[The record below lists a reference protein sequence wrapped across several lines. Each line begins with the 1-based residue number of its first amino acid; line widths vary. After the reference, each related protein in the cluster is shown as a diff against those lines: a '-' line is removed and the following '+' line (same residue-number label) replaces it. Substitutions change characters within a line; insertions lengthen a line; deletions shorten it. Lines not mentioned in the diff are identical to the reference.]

1 MIKGTLLFIVL
12 ICTAVQLN
20 AQWKWTLHAETG
32 LNKQD
37 VSAVSNLVQQNELDP
52 KVYWKFAAS
61 GGVELS
67 YTLLKVATVFSGL
80 GYVKTNGRYVTSQNE
95 YLSDGSLAATYTS
108 DKLTTADL
116 ISLPV
121 GLQLNA
127 WKLHI
132 GGGVECRYRVAGSLT
147 TNYSSIAAF
156 ASNSTD
162 LGTIV
167 SENTNAK
174 LDYGY
179 FAYASF
185 NFTKRFGC
193 KISYY
198 EGQRDL
204 SNGFEL
210 GAWKEWAQN
219 VGNSIFSLNNK
230 QMTLGVYLK
239 IN

>member
-1 MIKGTLLFIVL
+1 MNRLSLLFFAFVFSV
-12 ICTAVQLN
+12 VQLN

-67 YTLLKVATVFSGL
+67 YTVLKFATVFSGL
-80 GYVKTNGRYVTSQNE
+80 GYVKTNGRYVTSQNA
-95 YLSDGSLAATYTS
+95 YNSDGSLQATYTS
-108 DKLTTADL
+108 DKWTTADM

-127 WKLHI
+127 LKLHV
-132 GGGVECRYRVAGSLT
+132 GGGIECRYRVAGSLT

-156 ASNSTD
+156 AANSTD

-167 SENTNAK
+167 GPNTNAK

-193 KISYY
+193 KVSYY

-210 GAWKEWAQN
+210 GAWKEWMQN

-230 QMTLGVYLK
+230 QMTVGIYLK

>member
-1 MIKGTLLFIVL
+1 MHRLSLLFGIFFLVF
-12 ICTAVQLN
+12 QSK
-20 AQWKWTLHAETG
+20 AQWKWTLHTETG
-32 LNKQD
+32 LNRQD

-61 GGVELS
+61 GGLELS
-67 YTLLKVATVFSGL
+67 YTVLKFATVFSGL
-80 GYVKTNGRYVTSQNE
+80 GYVKTNGRYVTSQNA
-95 YLSDGSLAATYTS
+95 YNQDGSLQATYTS
-108 DKLTTADL
+108 DKLTTADM
-116 ISLPV
+116 ISLPL

-127 WKLHI
+127 WKLHVGAGI
-132 GGGVECRYRVAGSLT
+132 ECRYRVAGSMT
-147 TNYSSIAAF
+147 TDYSSVAAF
-156 ASNSTD
+156 ASNSTN
-162 LGTIV
+162 LGSVV
-167 SENTNAK
+167 SVNTNAK

-204 SNGFEL
+204 SNGNEF
-210 GAWKEWAQN
+210 GAWKEWVQT

>member
-1 MIKGTLLFIVL
+1 MSRFILLFGAFFL
-12 ICTAVQLN
+12 IGFQSN

-37 VSAVSNLVQQNELDP
+37 VSAVTNLVQQNELDP

-67 YTLLKVATVFSGL
+67 YTVLKFATVFSGL
-80 GYVKTNGRYVTSQNE
+80 GYVKTNGRYVTSQNA
-95 YLSDGSLAATYTS
+95 YNTDGSLQATYTS
-108 DKLTTADL
+108 DKLTTADM

-127 WKLHI
+127 WKLHV
-132 GGGVECRYRVAGSLT
+132 GGGIECRYRVAGSMT
-147 TNYSSIAAF
+147 TDYSSIAAF

-162 LGTIV
+162 LGTVV
-167 SENTNAK
+167 SENTNSK

-204 SNGFEL
+204 SNGYEF
-210 GAWKEWAQN
+210 GAWKEWIQN

>member
-1 MIKGTLLFIVL
+1 MKKFSLLLVAFL
-12 ICTAVQLN
+12 GLMTPLH

-37 VSAVSNLVQQNELDP
+37 VAAVTSLVQQNELDP

-67 YTLLKVATVFSGL
+67 YTVLKVATVFSGL
-80 GYVKTNGRYVTSQNE
+80 GYVKTNGRYVTSQNA
-95 YLSDGSLAATYTS
+95 YNTDGSLNATYTS
-108 DKLTTADL
+108 DKWTTADM

-127 WKLHI
+127 WKLHL
-132 GGGVECRYRVAGSLT
+132 GGGIECRYRVAGSLT

-162 LGTIV
+162 LGTVV

-174 LDYGY
+174 MDYGY

-193 KISYY
+193 KVSYY
-198 EGQRDL
+198 EGQKDL
-204 SNGFEL
+204 SNGFES
-210 GAWKEWAQN
+210 GAWKEWMKH

-230 QMTLGVYLK
+230 QMTLGLYLK

>member
-1 MIKGTLLFIVL
+1 MMHPILKVLLCVL
-12 ICTAVQLN
+12 ISTQAN

-37 VSAVSNLVQQNELDP
+37 VSAVSSLVQQNELDP

-67 YTLLKVATVFSGL
+67 YTVLKFATIYSGL
-80 GYVKTNGRYVTSQNE
+80 GYVKTNGRYVTSQNA
-95 YLSDGSLAATYTS
+95 LNPDGSLQGTYTS
-108 DKLTTADL
+108 DKLTTADM
-116 ISLPV
+116 ISLPI

-127 WKLHI
+127 WKLHV
-132 GGGVECRYRVAGSLT
+132 GGGIETRYRVAGSMT
-147 TNYSSIAAF
+147 TSYSSVAAF

-162 LGTIV
+162 LGTV
-167 SENTNAK
+167 TGTNTNAK

-204 SNGFEL
+204 SNNFEF
-210 GAWKEWAQN
+210 GAWKEWMQN

-230 QMTLGVYLK
+230 QMTIGLYLK

>member
-1 MIKGTLLFIVL
+1 MKQHRWNLLFCILLSVH
-12 ICTAVQLN
+12 AN

-37 VSAVSNLVQQNELDP
+37 VSAIGNLIQQNELHP

-67 YTLLKVATVFSGL
+67 YTVLKFATVFSGL
-80 GYVKTNGRYVTSQNE
+80 GYLKTNGRYVTSQNA
-95 YLSDGSLAATYTS
+95 YNPDGSLQGTYTS
-108 DKLTTADL
+108 DKLTTADM
-116 ISLPV
+116 ISLPL

-127 WKLHI
+127 WKLHV
-132 GGGVECRYRVAGSLT
+132 GGGIEARYRVAGSMT
-147 TNYSSIAAF
+147 TSFSSIAAY

-162 LGTIV
+162 LGTV
-167 SENTNAK
+167 TGPNTNAHF
-174 LDYGY
+174 DYGY

-198 EGQRDL
+198 EGQHDL
-204 SNGFEL
+204 SNGYEF
-210 GAWKEWAQN
+210 GAWKEWMKN

-230 QMTLGVYLK
+230 QMTLGIYLK

>member
-1 MIKGTLLFIVL
+1 MKHHFWIIIFCILLS
-12 ICTAVQLN
+12 TQAN

-37 VSAVSNLVQQNELDP
+37 VSAVNTLVQQNELDP

-67 YTLLKVATVFSGL
+67 YTMLKFATVFSGL

-95 YLSDGSLAATYTS
+95 YNPDGSLLATYTS
-108 DKLTTADL
+108 DKLTTADM
-116 ISLPV
+116 ISIPL
-121 GLQLNA
+121 GLQFNA

-132 GGGVECRYRVAGSLT
+132 GGGIECRYRVAGSMT
-147 TNYSSIAAF
+147 TDYSSIAAF
-156 ASNSTD
+156 ASNNTN
-162 LGTIV
+162 LGTVV

-204 SNGFEL
+204 SNGKEF
-210 GAWKEWAQN
+210 GAWKEWGQN
-219 VGNSIFSLNNK
+219 VGSSIFSLNNK

>member
-1 MIKGTLLFIVL
+1 MRRLSLLFGTLFLVV
-12 ICTAVQLN
+12 VQLN

-67 YTLLKVATVFSGL
+67 YTMLKFATVFSGI

-95 YLSDGSLAATYTS
+95 YNPDGSLLATYTS
-108 DKLTTADL
+108 DKLTTADM
-116 ISLPV
+116 ISIPL

-127 WKLHI
+127 WKLHV
-132 GGGVECRYRVAGSLT
+132 GGGIECRYRVAGSMT
-147 TNYSSIAAF
+147 TDYSSIAAF
-156 ASNSTD
+156 ASNSTN
-162 LGTIV
+162 LGTVV

-204 SNGFEL
+204 SNGNEF

-219 VGNSIFSLNNK
+219 VGSSLFYLNNK
-230 QMTLGVYLK
+230 QLTLGVYLK

>member
-1 MIKGTLLFIVL
+1 MMHPILKVLLCVL
-12 ICTAVQLN
+12 ISTQAN
-20 AQWKWTLHAETG
+20 AQWKWTIHAETG

-37 VSAVSNLVQQNELDP
+37 VSAVSSLVQQNELDP

-67 YTLLKVATVFSGL
+67 YTVLKFATIYSGL
-80 GYVKTNGRYVTSQNE
+80 GYVKTNGRYVTSQNA
-95 YLSDGSLAATYTS
+95 LNPDGSLQGTYTS
-108 DKLTTADL
+108 DKLTTADM
-116 ISLPV
+116 ISLPI

-127 WKLHI
+127 WKLHV
-132 GGGVECRYRVAGSLT
+132 GGGIETRYRVAGSMT
-147 TNYSSIAAF
+147 TSYSSVAAF

-162 LGTIV
+162 LGTV
-167 SENTNAK
+167 TGANTNAK

-204 SNGFEL
+204 SNNFEF
-210 GAWKEWAQN
+210 GAWKEWMQN

-230 QMTLGVYLK
+230 QMTIGLYFK

>member
-1 MIKGTLLFIVL
+1 MMHPILKVLLCVL
-12 ICTAVQLN
+12 ISTQAN
-20 AQWKWTLHAETG
+20 AQWKWTIHAETG

-37 VSAVSNLVQQNELDP
+37 VSAVSSLVQQNELDP

-67 YTLLKVATVFSGL
+67 YTVLKFATIYSGL
-80 GYVKTNGRYVTSQNE
+80 GYVKTNGRYVTSQNA
-95 YLSDGSLAATYTS
+95 LNPDGSLQGTYTS
-108 DKLTTADL
+108 DKLTTADM
-116 ISLPV
+116 ISLPI

-127 WKLHI
+127 WKLHV
-132 GGGVECRYRVAGSLT
+132 GGGIETRYRVAGSMT
-147 TNYSSIAAF
+147 TSYSSVAAF

-162 LGTIV
+162 LGTV
-167 SENTNAK
+167 TGANTNAK

-204 SNGFEL
+204 SNNFEF
-210 GAWKEWAQN
+210 GAWKEWMQN

-230 QMTLGVYLK
+230 QMTIGLYLK

>member
-1 MIKGTLLFIVL
+1 MKKIPLLFGVFFL
-12 ICTAVQLN
+12 VVFHSN

-37 VSAVSNLVQQNELDP
+37 VSAVTNLVQQNELDP

-61 GGVELS
+61 GGLELS
-67 YTLLKVATVFSGL
+67 YTMLKFATVFSGL
-80 GYVKTNGRYVTSQNE
+80 GYVKTNGRYVTSQNAFNT
-95 YLSDGSLAATYTS
+95 DGSLQATFTS
-108 DKLTTADL
+108 DKLTTADM

-132 GGGVECRYRVAGSLT
+132 GGGIECRYRVAGSMT
-147 TNYSSIAAF
+147 TSYSSVAAF

-162 LGTIV
+162 LGTVV
-167 SENTNAK
+167 SQNTNSK

-198 EGQRDL
+198 EGQKDL
-204 SNGFEL
+204 SNGCEF
-210 GAWKEWAQN
+210 GAWEEWIQHT
-219 VGNSIFSLNNK
+219 GNSIFSLNNK

>member
-1 MIKGTLLFIVL
+1 MNRLSLLCSVFFFGV
-12 ICTAVQLN
+12 VQLN

-37 VSAVSNLVQQNELDP
+37 VSAVTNLIDQNELDP

-67 YTLLKVATVFSGL
+67 YTVLKFATVFSGL
-80 GYVKTNGRYVTSQNE
+80 GYVKTNGRYVTSQNA
-95 YLSDGSLAATYTS
+95 YNPDGSLQATFTS
-108 DKLTTADL
+108 DKWTNSDM
-116 ISLPV
+116 ISLPL

-127 WKLHI
+127 WKLHL
-132 GGGVECRYRVAGSLT
+132 GGGIECRYRVAGSLT
-147 TNYSSIAAF
+147 TNYSSIAAY

-162 LGTIV
+162 LGSV
-167 SENTNAK
+167 VGPNTNAK
-174 LDYGY
+174 MDYGY

-193 KISYY
+193 KVSYY

-210 GAWKEWAQN
+210 GAWKEWVKN
-219 VGNSIFSLNNK
+219 VGNSVLSLNNK
-230 QMTLGVYLK
+230 QMTLGIYLK

>member
-1 MIKGTLLFIVL
+1 MHRLSLLIGLFF
-12 ICTAVQLN
+12 TAAMQLN
-20 AQWKWTLHAETG
+20 AQVKWTLHAETG

-37 VSAVSNLVQQNELDP
+37 VSAVTNLVQQNELNP
-52 KVYWKFAAS
+52 KAYWKFAAS
-61 GGVELS
+61 GGLELS
-67 YTLLKVATVFSGL
+67 YTMLKFATVFTGL
-80 GYVKTNGRYVTSQNE
+80 GYVKTNGRYVTSQNA
-95 YLSDGSLAATYTS
+95 LNPDGSLQGTYTS
-108 DKLTTADL
+108 DKLTTADM

-121 GLQLNA
+121 GLQINIL
-127 WKLHI
+127 KLHL
-132 GGGVECRYRVAGSLT
+132 GGGIECRYRVAGSLT
-147 TNYSSIAAF
+147 THYSSIAAY
-156 ASNSTD
+156 ASNSVD
-162 LGTIV
+162 LGTV
-167 SENTNAK
+167 VGPNTNAK

-204 SNGFEL
+204 SNGYEF
-210 GAWKEWAQN
+210 GAWKEWMKN

-230 QMTLGVYLK
+230 QMTIGLYLK

>member
-1 MIKGTLLFIVL
+1 MNRLSLLFFAFVFSV
-12 ICTAVQLN
+12 VQLN

-67 YTLLKVATVFSGL
+67 YTVLKFVTVFSGL
-80 GYVKTNGRYVTSQNE
+80 GYVKTNGRYVTSQNA
-95 YLSDGSLAATYTS
+95 YNSDGSLQATYTS
-108 DKLTTADL
+108 DKWTTADM

-127 WKLHI
+127 LKLHV
-132 GGGVECRYRVAGSLT
+132 GGGIECRYRVAGSLT

-156 ASNSTD
+156 AANSTD

-167 SENTNAK
+167 GPNTNAK

-193 KISYY
+193 KVSYY

-210 GAWKEWAQN
+210 GAWKEWMQN

-230 QMTLGVYLK
+230 QMTVGIYLK

>member
-1 MIKGTLLFIVL
+1 MNRLSLFFFALFFGV
-12 ICTAVQLN
+12 VKLN

-37 VSAVSNLVQQNELDP
+37 VSAVSNLIEQNELDP

-67 YTLLKVATVFSGL
+67 YTVLKFATVFSGL
-80 GYVKTNGRYVTSQNE
+80 GYVKTNGRYVTSQNA
-95 YLSDGSLAATYTS
+95 YNSDGSLQATFTS
-108 DKLTTADL
+108 DKLTTSDM
-116 ISLPV
+116 ISLPL

-127 WKLHI
+127 WKIHI
-132 GGGVECRYRVAGSLT
+132 GGGIECRYRVAGSLT
-147 TNYSSIAAF
+147 TNYSSITAF
-156 ASNSTD
+156 APNSTD
-162 LGTIV
+162 LGSV
-167 SENTNAK
+167 VGPNTNEK

-193 KISYY
+193 KVSYY

-204 SNGFEL
+204 SNGLEL
-210 GAWKEWAQN
+210 GAWKEWGQN
-219 VGNSIFSLNNK
+219 VGNSVLSLNNR
-230 QMTLGVYLK
+230 QMTVGIYLK

>member
-1 MIKGTLLFIVL
+1 MINKFLKVLFCIL
-12 ICTAVQLN
+12 FTTQAN

-67 YTLLKVATVFSGL
+67 YTVLKFATVFSGL

-95 YLSDGSLAATYTS
+95 YHPDGSLLATYTS
-108 DKLTTADL
+108 DKLTTAEM
-116 ISLPV
+116 ISLPI

-127 WKLHI
+127 GKLHV
-132 GGGVECRYRVAGSLT
+132 GGGIECRYRVAGSMT

-162 LGTIV
+162 LGTTIG
-167 SENTNAK
+167 ENTNAK

-204 SNGFEL
+204 SNDFEF
-210 GAWKEWAQN
+210 GAWKEWVQN